1 MRRSTHAHAIFL
13 AISQLAALG
22 LAYIANARPIIN
34 LWAML
39 LLMIL
44 AGCEEQPYDNSANTA
59 PIPDAINTAGLDP
72 SLTITYPQGNAE
84 DSSAF
89 IQVAENSPTVAQV
102 KAQDVAGS
110 MLIYR
115 LQDGEDT
122 NRFVIDEN
130 TGVLGF
136 KGLPDWE
143 NPDDAD
149 SNNNYMVLWQVLS
162 STGEARSQFLV
173 VQVTDLP
180 D

>member
-1 MRRSTHAHAIFL
+1 
-13 AISQLAALG
+13 
-22 LAYIANARPIIN
+22 
-34 LWAML
+34 ML
-39 LLMIL
+39 LFAML
-44 AGCEEQPYDNSANTA
+44 AGCEEQLYDNSANTA
-59 PIPDAINTAGLDP
+59 PIPNAVNTAGLNP

-110 MLIYR
+110 KLIYR
-115 LQDGEDT
+115 LQDGEDM
-122 NRFVIDEN
+122 NRFVMDEN
-130 TGVLGF
+130 TGALSF
-136 KGLPDWE
+136 KELPDWE
-143 NPDDAD
+143 NPYDAD

-173 VQVTDLP
+173 IQVTDLP